1 MESRFNEPL
10 YKEVVNITNDFLYP
24 QNRKIYEK
32 KKILDLT
39 KPCGPL
45 ASSTP
50 NLVPRVFDQK
60 ARELQRTLGY
70 LEMTSGLFIPLH
82 FR

>member
-1 MESRFNEPL
+1 M
-10 YKEVVNITNDFLYP
+10 
-24 QNRKIYEK
+24 K